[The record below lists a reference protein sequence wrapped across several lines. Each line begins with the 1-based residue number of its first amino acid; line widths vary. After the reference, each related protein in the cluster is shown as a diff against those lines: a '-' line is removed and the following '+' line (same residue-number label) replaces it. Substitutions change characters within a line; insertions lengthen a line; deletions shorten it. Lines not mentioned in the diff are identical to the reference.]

1 MGKKLTPNMENY
13 LEAIK
18 KINEKEKVVRV
29 KGIAEELNVKMPSVT
44 EALENLQQEGLI
56 KHEKYGYIEL
66 TEKGSRLAEKIES
79 RHKILF
85 SFFTEIL
92 GIDPQSADEDA
103 CKIEHVISTVTLKR
117 LLEFINFLKNSL
129 ENEKLEN
136 FKTYLTQEN
145 SSSCRKILKSKK

>member
-1 MGKKLTPNMENY
+1 MEKKLTPTMENY
-13 LEAIK
+13 LEVIK
-18 KINEKEKVVRV
+18 KIKEERRVVRV
-29 KGIAEELNVKMPSVT
+29 KGIAEKLNVKMPSVT

-66 TEKGSRLAEKIES
+66 TEKGSKLAEKIDS

-92 GIDPQSADEDA
+92 GIDSRSADKDA
-103 CKIEHVISTVTLKR
+103 CKIEHVISTLTLKR
-117 LLEFINFLKNSL
+117 LVEFINFLKNSL

-136 FKTYLTQEN
+136 FKNYLAQEN
-145 SSSCRKILKSKK
+145 SSSRRKILKSEK